1 MAGGTLSKRAG
12 IFMGAEF
19 AAQMIGA
26 VSNMVLARVLLT
38 EDMGSF
44 QQLMTTYYFLSSF
57 LILGLPSSL
66 TYFYPT
72 VDRKYRATTVYVV
85 VGGLLALGLALG
97 AVARFGAPVIA
108 DVWKKERLI
117 GLLERFCLFFTFT
130 LALTYMKRF
139 LVSTNRYRFL
149 AAWLPL
155 DRLTNF
161 LAFAV
166 PAYMGYP
173 LETVLSAGVI
183 INGVKFVLAVGL
195 TISVV
200 SPFDFAWNGNLIR
213 RILLYSLPLGMSAAT
228 AHIGGFVDRLIIGRY
243 ETTEFYA
250 IFNWGAHGLKFLPV
264 IAMSAMTVLLPELAR
279 LHKQREYR
287 QFLFVWH
294 ESIRKVALIV
304 LGVLAFSE
312 FFATPFIV
320 TLYSEKYVESVP
332 FFRLYQIR
340 LIMRVTLFGY
350 VLQSLGRTRIV
361 LYETIVLVLFKV
373 PLSLG
378 LYFLIGA
385 YGPPVSS
392 ILISAGLTAFHLYYI
407 STAVKVRVRRIWP
420 WVTHAR
426 ILVAAGIA
434 GAASSVVL
442 LLPAAGI
449 AKILLR
455 ISPWFENKVSV
466 ASFVQLALGA
476 MVFTPVYL
484 VLLLAF
490 RTIRKKDF
498 TLLRDMTVGR
508 FMKRKKSEDAGRTD
522 E

>member
-12 IFMGAEF
+12 IFMGAQF
-19 AAQMIGA
+19 TAQMIGA
-26 VSNMVLARVLLT
+26 ASNMVLARVLVT

-57 LILGLPSSL
+57 LIFGLPSSL

-72 VDRKYRATTVYVV
+72 VEKKYRATTVYVV
-85 VGGLLALGLALG
+85 VGGLLALGLTLG

-108 DVWKKERLI
+108 DVWNKERLA

-149 AAWLPL
+149 AAWLPF
-155 DRLTNF
+155 DRLANF
-161 LAFAV
+161 MAFAI
-166 PAYMGYP
+166 PAYLGYP
-173 LETVLSAGVI
+173 LETVLTTGVI
-183 INGVKFVLAVGL
+183 VSAVKFIIAAVF
-195 TISVV
+195 TVSVV
-200 SPFDFAWNGNLIR
+200 SPFSLVWNGDLIR

-228 AHIGGFVDRLIIGRY
+228 AHIGGFIDRLIIGRY

-250 IFNWGAHGLKFLPV
+250 IFNWGARGIRFLPV

-279 LHKQREYR
+279 LYKERDYR
-287 QFLFVWH
+287 QLLFVWH

-304 LGVLAFSE
+304 LGVLAFAE
-312 FFATPFIV
+312 VFATPFIV
-320 TLYSEKYVESVP
+320 TLYSETYIESVP

-350 VLQSLGRTRIV
+350 VLQSLGKTKII
-361 LYETIVLVLFKV
+361 LYTTIVLILIKA
-373 PLSLG
+373 PLSFG
-378 LYFLIGA
+378 LYRLVGP
-385 YGPPVSS
+385 YGPPISS
-392 ILISAGLTAFHLYYI
+392 ILISAGLTAFHLLYI
-407 STAVKVRVRRIWP
+407 SAKIKVRMRRIWP

-434 GAASSVVL
+434 AAAASVVL
-442 LLPAAGI
+442 LLPAGWI
-449 AKILLR
+449 ANTLLG
-455 ISPWFENKVSV
+455 ISPWFADKPSV
-466 ASFVQLALGA
+466 VSFVQLALGA
-476 MVFTPVYL
+476 LVFAPVYL
-484 VLLLAF
+484 GLLLAF
-490 RTIRKKDF
+490 RTIKKKDLA
-498 TLLRDMTVGR
+498 LLRDMTIGR
-508 FMKRKKSEDAGRTD
+508 FKKREKSEDDGRTD